1 MQRGYN
7 AFIFEGP
14 GQGEALYEQGLFFR
28 REFEYVLTPAI
39 DWLIQRPDVDP
50 DNLILVGRSFA
61 GYLAPRAA
69 TAEHRIAAL
78 VCDPAQPDLAARLPG
93 GWASRLVG
101 PIAALQ
107 MRVSRNRAEFFGA
120 RMAAHGISQVTDYID
135 EMRRYTMLDMA
146 SQITC
151 PTLVIECEGDFV
163 RRRRPSSGRCRLGS
177 GHPDPTNCRQRR
189 RRALRWCR
197 AAGVGGRGL
206 RLDQPS
212 HFRGSDK
219 TAAHPAVID
228 ISDVSASDRG
238 WHAPLLDTLGLWTLK
253 PMSSVPSCSRA
264 VRIRLRASTATAAVR
279 RVQRTL
285 STWCALY

>member
-163 RRRRPSSGRCRLGS
+163 GGGGQALVDAVSGPATLIRLTADS
-177 GHPDPTNCRQRR
+177 GAGGHCG
-189 RRALRWCR
+189 
-197 AAGVGGRGL
+197 GVGQR
-206 RLDQPS
+206 
-212 HFRGSDK
+212 
-219 TAAHPAVID
+219 V
-228 ISDVSASDRG
+228 
-238 WHAPLLDTLGLWTLK
+238 WE
-253 PMSSVPSCSRA
+253 
-264 VRIRLRASTATAAVR
+264 AAVYDWIS
-279 RVQRTL
+279 RVISEGAIRPQRTL
-285 STWCALY
+285 P